1 MANLKQRLHRKNAS
15 GSYDVI
21 YLETSAAIVKRA
33 DGITSVEDSLIA
45 IESALSSV
53 SGSKRF
59 YGTIGTTWSEDA
71 NTGVKIQEVS
81 IPGILETM
89 DLGNLDVI
97 MTHERT
103 SDGYAL
109 FVEENNQF
117 LNLITNGDAETY
129 GTDETNGGVRF
140 YIYGDAPT
148 VSIPFGLVVS

>member
-1 MANLKQRLHRKNAS
+1 MSNIVVLKDPNTGDPLYPVTLTSQIYNEDGTKAS
-15 GSYDVI
+15 LG
-21 YLETSAAIVKRA
+21 A
-33 DGITSVEDSLIA
+33 
-45 IESALSSV
+45 
-53 SGSKRF
+53 GSKKF
-59 YGTIGTTWSEDA
+59 YGTIGTNWTEDTD
-71 NTGVKIQEVS
+71 TGVKIQEVS

-103 SDGYAL
+103 SEGYAA

-129 GTDETNGGVRF
+129 GTNETNGGVRF
-140 YIYGDAPT
+140 YVYGDVPT